1 MNKLSCSEEATMR
14 PVQLDLSLE
23 QQFSLRQSET
33 VVANLSQAQAQQ
45 FLMEVLQQL
54 VIKDNVIRALLKSQL
69 GIETTPD

>member
-1 MNKLSCSEEATMR
+1 MR
-14 PVQLDLSLE
+14 PIQLDLSLE

-69 GIETTPD
+69 GIETAPD

>member
-1 MNKLSCSEEATMR
+1 MR
-14 PVQLDLSLE
+14 PIQLELSLE

-54 VIKDNVIRALLKSQL
+54 LIKDNVIRSLLKSQL
-69 GIETTPD
+69 GLETAPDGLRI

>member
-1 MNKLSCSEEATMR
+1 MR
-14 PVQLDLSLE
+14 PIQLDLSLE

-54 VIKDNVIRALLKSQL
+54 LIKDNVIRSLLKSQL
-69 GIETTPD
+69 GLETAPDGLRI